1 MTNREFIQQQ
11 MRAFGVTES
20 DLMFVD
26 LNPDDEVTDVSVT
39 EKAMIPLLAK
49 LALSPYQKSINENG
63 FSVAWDVS
71 KMGWLYKYLCSKYGI
86 TPDPQVLAAFGMS
99 VIIDQTKKW

>member
-1 MTNREFIQQQ
+1 MTNREFISQQ

-26 LNPDDEVTDVSVT
+26 LNLDDEVTDVSVT
-39 EKAMIPLLAK
+39 EKAMIPLIAK

-63 FSVAWDVS
+63 FSVSWDVG
-71 KMGWLYKYLCSKYGI
+71 KMGWLYKYLCSKYGV
-86 TPDPQVLAAFGMS
+86 TPDPQVLAALGMS

>member
-1 MTNREFIQQQ
+1 MTNREFISQQ

-39 EKAMIPLLAK
+39 EKAMIPLIAK

-86 TPDPQVLAAFGMS
+86 TPDPQVLAALGMS